1 MSTTVI
7 HQTSFVSGP
16 SARGIMK
23 KGINPSGQGKQ
34 DKDAMDIASPYFYS
48 KKSRIPV
55 SLHGENSIMYE
66 EPEVTQRQVL
76 GKIDENQY
84 QHQQRGVK
92 GIHVV
97 SKVIKNKF
105 KMTVKR
111 PSIANTTIVS
121 VTQQNPLIK
130 KSPALKKSKSV
141 KKKVR
146 VFAVPTPH
154 RLLRDEHQPMEID
167 IAPNKRIRQ
176 VMVKIP
182 DAVEDI
188 DDHNDPFKCPLYAQD
203 IYEYL
208 MSVERKWVF
217 PAEYLNNN
225 PRVPSHARAILVDW
239 LIDVQVHQK
248 LSTQTLHI
256 TAALIDRFL
265 CLCPGIDLSLLQLV
279 GITCLLI
286 AAKFVERFP
295 PEIAELCFLTNHTYL
310 PNQVLEMERWILKTL
325 SFNLNIPDPTIY
337 LDRFLQIHE
346 SQHTNEVRHM
356 AAYILDLTLTDVKF
370 VHFVPSVVAA
380 SAIFVTR
387 IIFDIKEPWEHS
399 FAYHTKYSQH
409 DLTKCVKKMAKML
422 LSVKLSKQ
430 KAAFLKYSC
439 KETYCSVSTHPVL
452 NDDLLLKELADEE
465 TLV

>member
-1 MSTTVI
+1 MAMTVV
-7 HQTSFVSGP
+7 HQTNLVSGP
-16 SARGIMK
+16 SARGIKK
-23 KGINPSGQGKQ
+23 KGINHSGQGKQ
-34 DKDAMDIASPYFYS
+34 DKDAMDIASPYYYS
-48 KKSRIPV
+48 KKSRIPLP
-55 SLHGENSIMYE
+55 LHGENSIICE
-66 EPEVTQRQVL
+66 EPEVTVGNCVAIIAIDNCNSVGFFVWERQVL
-76 GKIDENQY
+76 AEIDENQY
-84 QHQQRGVK
+84 QHQHHGAK

-111 PSIANTTIVS
+111 PSTASTTIVS
-121 VTQQNPLIK
+121 MTQHNPLNT
-130 KSPALKKSKSV
+130 KSPALKKTKTVV
-141 KKKVR
+141 KKKAR

-154 RLLRDEHQPMEID
+154 RLLRDDHQPMEID
-167 IAPNKRIRQ
+167 IAPNKKIRQ
-176 VMVKIP
+176 VMVRIP
-182 DAVEDI
+182 EAVEDI

-248 LSTQTLHI
+248 LSNQTLHI

-265 CLCPGIDLSLLQLV
+265 CMCPGIDLSLLQLV

-295 PEIAELCFLTNHTYL
+295 PEIAELCFLTNHTYV

-325 SFNLNIPDPTIY
+325 SFDLNIPDPTIY

-346 SQHTNEVRHM
+346 SQHTDEVC
-356 AAYILDLTLTDVKF
+356 I
-370 VHFVPSVVAA
+370 
-380 SAIFVTR
+380 
-387 IIFDIKEPWEHS
+387 
-399 FAYHTKYSQH
+399 
-409 DLTKCVKKMAKML
+409 C
-422 LSVKLSKQ
+422 
-430 KAAFLKYSC
+430 
-439 KETYCSVSTHPVL
+439 
-452 NDDLLLKELADEE
+452 
-465 TLV
+465 